1 MNGKHL
7 LLHALL
13 GTIMSANSFGSLGM
27 TFEELVKKYG
37 NKSILGSASLIKD
50 KNDLQFTCIVTE
62 KTDYLIYFVNE
73 KSEYIKY
80 INKTE
85 KPFSA
90 EDITRILNEQ
100 NDKFSINLKEYEEA
114 DGEEVTYI
122 NPNIENI
129 QGFLRNNG
137 FTFVVCSKTMH
148 TELNETFSL
157 KH

>member
-7 LLHALL
+7 LFQALL
-13 GTIMSANSFGSLGM
+13 AAIMSAKSFGSLGM

-37 NKSILGSASLIKD
+37 NQSILGSASLLKD
-50 KNDLQFTCIVTE
+50 KNDLQYTLIVTE
-62 KTDYLIYFVNE
+62 KTDYLIYFVNG

-80 INKTE
+80 INKTDT
-85 KPFSA
+85 PFSVN
-90 EDITRILNEQ
+90 DITRILNEQ

-148 TELNETFSL
+148 AELNKTFSL